1 MKKLEKPAR
10 AGIVAGTAVLAA
22 WVAFASMAAYAQV
35 KPNVT
40 VVNPPTNPV
49 NTRITNAVV
58 PVEISN
64 ADAIPIVAQDS
75 EGGRQIFNK
84 TVTVDM
90 GNGAGNCN
98 HLDPVTV
105 PAGKRLVIEYLSANG
120 VFISPAALV
129 SISLRIPNG
138 NLIAVVPAGKTSTAQ
153 SGAGDI
159 LNSAAAGQYVH
170 VYSDTS
176 LWACALVSSPSTQDL
191 EVNVSGYLVDKP

>member
-1 MKKLEKPAR
+1 MSHVYKPAR
-10 AGIVAGTAVLAA
+10 AGIVSGAAVLLAGIA
-22 WVAFASMAAYAQV
+22 IAPMTAQGQV

-40 VVNPPTNPV
+40 VVNPASNPV

-64 ADAIPIVAQDS
+64 ADAIPIVAQDT

-84 TVTVDM
+84 TVTVPL

-105 PAGKRLVIEYLSANG
+105 PAGKRLVIEYLSAIG
-120 VFISPAALV
+120 VFISPVALV
-129 SISLRIPNG
+129 SISLRIPG
-138 NLIAVVPAGKTSTAQ
+138 GDLIAVVPAGKTSTGE

-176 LWACALVSSPSTQDL
+176 LWACVLVSNSSTQDL